1 MHQHWT
7 HSRALVQEEGQGEEW
22 KYFPD
27 EATCSSDGFSVLP
40 GHSWHLCLVKH

>member
-22 KYFPD
+22 K
-27 EATCSSDGFSVLP
+27 SSVYISLMKLLAVQMVLVSYLDTL
-40 GHSWHLCLVKH
+40 GIFA